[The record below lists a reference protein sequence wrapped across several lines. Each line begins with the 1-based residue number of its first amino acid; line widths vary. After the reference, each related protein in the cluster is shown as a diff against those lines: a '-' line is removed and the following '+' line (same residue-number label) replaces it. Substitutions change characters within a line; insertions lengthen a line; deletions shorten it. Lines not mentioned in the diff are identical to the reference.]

1 MSTCIKI
8 LLGNIFLKLKVHPY
22 FQKNSVV
29 VESTPS
35 FNWIQHEEPF
45 VALEYDSEQEVS
57 VQTHITSVCR
67 FCPQLSDP
75 KRASRVA

>member
-8 LLGNIFLKLKVHPY
+8 LLGNIFLRLKSHPY

-29 VESTPS
+29 VKSTPS
-35 FNWIQHEEPF
+35 SNWIQHEKPF
-45 VALEYDSEQEVS
+45 VALEYDYEQEVS
-57 VQTHITSVCR
+57 VQTHFTPVCR
-67 FCPQLSDP
+67 FCAQLSDP